1 MTELAARGPL
11 PTPIDCETAVRR
23 LWDYMDGRL
32 PITEHGEVGRHLAT
46 CELCPPHFTFAAAMR
61 NALASMRP
69 GEPENA
75 DERELRDKVRR
86 ALNRH
91 R

>member
-1 MTELAARGPL
+1 MTEPTLGSSL
-11 PTPIDCETAVRR
+11 PTPIDCETAIRR

-32 PITEHGEVGRHLAT
+32 PITEQGEVERHLAT

-61 NALASMRP
+61 DALASMRP
-69 GEPENA
+69 GESAKAAEY
-75 DERELRDKVRR
+75 ELRDKVRR

-91 R
+91 Q